1 MFHKLSLCFLPI
13 ILFFSGPLMAI
24 EHFEHYRNLT
34 LASQII
40 QIKETVE
47 ENKEFLPSEA
57 YDRLIYHINVST
69 ELLNQTYD

>member
-1 MFHKLSLCFLPI
+1 
-13 ILFFSGPLMAI
+13 MAI